1 MEEILRE
8 IAHYVALAIEAAAI
22 IFVACGAA
30 VAFFRTL
37 RASIQ
42 NAPTP
47 VKRLIFFRFAQWLI
61 AGLAFQLAADVV
73 NTTVAPNWNQVGH
86 LAAIA
91 VIRTFLTYFLDHDM
105 GRLRETETEDLK
117 AFQELKESKAS
128 KAPKAPT

>member
-22 IFVACGAA
+22 VLVAVGAA
-30 VAFFRTL
+30 VAFYRVL
-37 RASIQ
+37 LASAH

-47 VKRLIFFRFAQWLI
+47 VRRLIFFRFAQWLI

-105 GRLRETETEDLK
+105 GRLRETEAEDMQALK
-117 AFQELKESKAS
+117 ELKESKAS
-128 KAPKAPT
+128 KAPKAAT